1 MSLLRKQD
9 SRVFASGIST
19 ETDWIDQLDE
29 ATQYKVVAI
38 LDDYLVELEKGS
50 RPSVDSIL
58 AEYPELAGQLRSSLE
73 SISLLN
79 KVHIASNDANTNNS
93 GNPLMVTQSLRIYG
107 FQIGRELGRGAMGV
121 VYAAK
126 MESTGS
132 EVAIKFLES
141 HGVRDQGCIERFR
154 REARAAES
162 LNHPSIV
169 PVYHIG
175 CEDGRHYY
183 TMKLIDGVSLS
194 HSIDLSFQRNP
205 SSQREL
211 ESNPIGLGHLPIT
224 IEHYRTLAKE
234 MANVANALHE
244 AHTMG
249 IVHRDIKPSN
259 LLMDSTGH
267 IWITDFGLA
276 HVEDGLNLTCTG
288 DIIGTFQYMSPE
300 QASGRRE
307 RIDFRS
313 DIYSFGA
320 TLYELFTGHAPFSGM
335 DRALILQCI
344 QTAEPLRPTV
354 YNRDLP
360 RDLETIIRRAMRPE
374 RSHRYQS
381 ASLVAQ
387 DLIRF
392 SKGQPILANSVGL
405 TERARNWATN
415 HSGRLA
421 VALLLALLCSLS
433 LGIYNVQIAMEK
445 LRADN
450 AFQSADANYRQA
462 RQVVDTFGL
471 RFAGQLS
478 AIPGTE
484 ALQRDLLGETL
495 GYYEAFIASANE
507 DPRLVS
513 DVAQTKLKIAR
524 LTRQLGDVS
533 DADTAYEH
541 AVNSLRQANR
551 LKPNSGLALTF
562 HRAIHEWI
570 LLRSEQGDQS
580 FSKPLLAEAKKV
592 AETIADSARRV
603 RAQALSHHT
612 QAIIAFREGDLE
624 RAIVESS
631 ESIAIL
637 QKLDETSVT
646 ARPNGISV
654 ANEFVVDDDEEITD
668 GHDGYLADA
677 LINLSVMLGEA
688 GHNGPAE
695 RAAAQGFAL
704 KRKVTDAAETPE
716 ALKRL
721 ALAYG
726 NSASVL
732 WRSGKTRDAIESYKL
747 AVDHFDRVGK
757 VVPPL
762 LAPRLELSISL
773 NNLGMALSSLD
784 RYADA
789 DEAFRRAIA
798 IAGATAD
805 SDIND
810 AGASQRAAGIWNN
823 LGVLMKNKG
832 NKPSAAEAFRK
843 ASEYQLRVCKLLPG
857 HTNESAVLSQIQAN
871 LTSL

>member
-9 SRVFASGIST
+9 SRVFAAGIST

-29 ATQYKVVAI
+29 ATQDRVVAI
-38 LDDYLVELEKGS
+38 LDDYLVELEKGGS
-50 RPSVDSIL
+50 PSVESLL
-58 AEYPELAGQLRSSLE
+58 AEYPELAVQLRSSLE
-73 SISLLN
+73 SIRLLN
-79 KVHIASNDANTNNS
+79 KVHIATNDSNSSNS
-93 GNPLMVTQSLRIYG
+93 GNPLIGPQSIRVNG
-107 FQIGRELGRGAMGV
+107 FQMGRELGRGAMGV
-121 VYAAK
+121 VYAAR
-126 MESTGS
+126 MESTGN

-141 HGVRDQGCIERFR
+141 NGVRDPSCIERFR

-175 CEDGRHYY
+175 CENGRHYY
-183 TMKLIDGVSLS
+183 TMKLIDGESLS
-194 HSIDLSFQRNP
+194 QLIDHAFQRTPN
-205 SSQREL
+205 SKREL
-211 ESNPIGLGHLPIT
+211 HGDSIGLRQLPTT
-224 IEHYRTLAKE
+224 IEYYRTLAKE
-234 MANVANALHE
+234 MASVANALHE

-276 HVEDGLNLTCTG
+276 HVEDGLNLTYTG

-320 TLYELFTGHAPFSGM
+320 TLYELFVGKAPFDGM
-335 DRALILQCI
+335 DRALILQRI
-344 QTAEPLRPTV
+344 QNDEPLRPTV

-360 RDLETIIRRAMRPE
+360 RDLETIVRRAMRPE

-381 ASLVAQ
+381 AALVAE

-392 SKGQPILANSVGL
+392 SNGQPVLANSVSL
-405 TERARNWATN
+405 AERARNWATN

-421 VALLLALLCSLS
+421 VALLVALLCALS

-445 LRADN
+445 LRADK

-462 RQVVDTFGL
+462 RHVVDTFGL

-478 AIPGTE
+478 EIPGTE
-484 ALQRDLLGETL
+484 ALRRELLGETL
-495 GYYEAFIASANE
+495 GYYQAFIAAAIE
-507 DPRLVS
+507 DPRLLS

-524 LTRQLGDVS
+524 LTRRLGDVN
-533 DADTAYEH
+533 DADAAYSV
-541 AVNSLRQANR
+541 AVDSLRDANR
-551 LKPNSGLALTF
+551 VHPNAGLALTF

-580 FSKPLLAEAKKV
+580 FSKPLLAEAKGV
-592 AETIADSARRV
+592 AIANSERRA

-612 QAIIAFREGDLE
+612 QAIVAFREGDLD
-624 RAIVESS
+624 RAIEESS

-637 QKLDETSVT
+637 QKLDDTRVTVKPNPSSIDSVY
-646 ARPNGISV
+646 
-654 ANEFVVDDDEEITD
+654 VVDDDEEMTD
-668 GHDGYLADA
+668 GYDGYLADA

-688 GHNGPAE
+688 GRNGPAE

-704 KRKVTDAAETPE
+704 KRKVMDASETPE
-716 ALKRL
+716 TLKRL
-721 ALAYG
+721 ALAFS

-732 WRSGKTRDAIESYKL
+732 WRNGKTREAIASYKL

-757 VVPPL
+757 LVPPL
-762 LAPRLELSISL
+762 LAPRRDLSIAL
-773 NNLGMALSSLD
+773 NNLGMASSSLE
-784 RYADA
+784 RFAEA

-810 AGASQRAAGIWNN
+810 AEASQRAAGIWNN

-843 ASEYQLRVCKLLPG
+843 ASEYQQRVCKLLPG
-857 HTNESAVLSQIQAN
+857 HAKESAVLSQIQAN
-871 LTSL
+871 LSSL